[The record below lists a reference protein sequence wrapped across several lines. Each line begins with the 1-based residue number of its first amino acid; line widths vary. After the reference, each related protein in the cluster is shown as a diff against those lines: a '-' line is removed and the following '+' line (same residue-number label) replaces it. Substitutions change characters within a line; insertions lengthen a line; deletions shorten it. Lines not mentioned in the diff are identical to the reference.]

1 MAGTLF
7 AGVNSLVLK
16 LDTPYDT
23 IRTTDVRDDLIKVKV
38 WCSATPNFT
47 PVDTYNALGVANTG
61 ANQVFDGLSL
71 SITISGLP
79 NGTATPTPL
88 VAGTPYYVRY
98 AFISDIQ
105 EDVYT
110 VSNQLTKT
118 PISASAQ
125 TIDISGY
132 TSFVQNAALVFTP
145 LNATL
150 TAVLQNITGAT
161 SSWSIQ
167 GGSPSTATGD
177 TVTITPSANAVNV
190 TVTLTVSGGNL
201 VSNLTKTVIMPILYN
216 GAKGEAG
223 IAGSMSAFPTIYK
236 WTSSATPPARPTTAS
251 TYTWG
256 NPTFAVTDGWE
267 TTIPSN
273 TTPGDY
279 LWSITIPLATSG
291 ETIQSSLDWT
301 STSYPIRAIS
311 YNGKV
316 GDKGDTGNPGSA
328 SYVIERGAST
338 NNAAPTNAEVFF
350 VIGRNPIAG
359 DMATVSYNN
368 YNGALIYKYS
378 DGWALM
384 TTYIPGSLI
393 VEGTITG
400 NKMVAGTIDA
410 QYLSIGNP
418 NVTNYNRI
426 RLYDNKIE
434 VWDASNSGQPRVR
447 IGNLA

>member
-1 MAGTLF
+1 MAGTLSS
-7 AGVNSLVLK
+7 AVGSLVLK
-16 LDTPYDT
+16 LNTPYDR
-23 IRTTDVRDDLIKVKV
+23 IRTTDIRDDLIKVKV
-38 WCSATPNFT
+38 WCSATNNFT
-47 PVDTYNALGVANTG
+47 PSNT
-61 ANQVFDGLSL
+61 NLVFDGLSL
-71 SITISGLP
+71 SITISGLN

-88 VAGTPYYVRY
+88 VAGTTYYVRY
-98 AFISDIQ
+98 AFISAIDTS
-105 EDVYT
+105 VYT
-110 VSNQLTKT
+110 VSDQLSAK

-150 TAVLQNITGAT
+150 TATYQNIEGAT
-161 SSWSIQ
+161 FAWVIQ
-167 GGSPSTATGD
+167 GGSPTSASGTS
-177 TVTITPSANAVNV
+177 VTITPSSTAANV
-190 TVTLTVSGGNL
+190 TVTLNVSGGNL
-201 VSNLTKTVIMPILYN
+201 VNNLTKTVIMPILYN

-236 WTSSATPPARPTTAS
+236 WTSSATPPARPSAAS

-256 NPTFAVTDGWE
+256 NPTFTVTDGWE
-267 TTIPSN
+267 PTIPSN

-279 LWSITIPLATSG
+279 LWSITIPLAASG
-291 ETIQSSLDWT
+291 ETTQSNLDWT

-316 GDKGDTGNPGSA
+316 GDKGDKGNAGSA

-338 NNAAPTNAEVFF
+338 NNAAPTDSEVFF

-378 DGWALM
+378 VGWALM

-400 NKMVAGTIDA
+400 SKLVTGTIDA
-410 QYLSIGNP
+410 ERLSIGNP
-418 NVTNYNRI
+418 NVSNYNRI

-434 VWDASNSGQPRVR
+434 VWDSSNSGQPRVR